1 VKIAEFCIDYRVW
14 QKLGDLSTIVYAF
27 GLHQSGEDIE
37 ERFPFFLV
45 EIRKRVMVCAY
56 AIDKQLATSLGRPPR
71 ICSRYC
77 SIPLPLDI
85 SCEEMVLSRSDREK
99 ALQNLDAN
107 SWNTEGCLTVGVRL
121 RVVLLTSLL
130 RESILELSL
139 SPTTEHIPARAE
151 FVPGHRLHSMSI
163 SGTDPKEPYRR
174 LIQES
179 RRTQRNLPSF
189 LHWSPEEAAAGTYSS
204 ARDEGRA
211 FAHMEFTYQEFLL
224 HRILLKHLGV
234 NSQGL
239 IESSLEIVTTL
250 LDIIVMLTQS
260 AHSVA
265 NISWDVRLLRN
276 LQYYHKA
283 IVISLSSSSYA
294 TLVFLLQAS

>member
-1 VKIAEFCIDYRVW
+1 MAKPWIDYRVW

-27 GLHQSGEDIE
+27 GLHQSDKDFEED
-37 ERFPFFLV
+37 FPFFLV

-56 AIDKQLATSLGRPPR
+56 AIDKELATSLGRPPR

-77 SIPLPLDI
+77 SILPPLDI
-85 SCEEMVLSRSDREK
+85 SYETIVLSRSEGER

-107 SWNTEGCLTVGVRL
+107 GWNTEGNFTVGVRL

-139 SPTTEHIPARAE
+139 SPTTQHIPARVE
-151 FVPGHRLHSMSI
+151 SVSHRVQIMLI
-163 SGTDPKEPYRR
+163 SGTDRKVLYRG

-179 RRTQRNLPSF
+179 RQTQQDLPLF
-189 LHWSPEEAAAGTYSS
+189 MHWSPEDAAAGAYTST
-204 ARDEGRA
+204 RDEGRA

-224 HRILLKHLGV
+224 HRILLKRLGT
-234 NSQGL
+234 NSKGL

-250 LDIIVMLTQS
+250 LDIIAMQIRS
-260 AHSVA
+260 AHLVA
-265 NISWDVRLLRN
+265 NMSWDVRLPCPP
-276 LQYYHKA
+276 QY
-283 IVISLSSSSYA
+283 
-294 TLVFLLQAS
+294 